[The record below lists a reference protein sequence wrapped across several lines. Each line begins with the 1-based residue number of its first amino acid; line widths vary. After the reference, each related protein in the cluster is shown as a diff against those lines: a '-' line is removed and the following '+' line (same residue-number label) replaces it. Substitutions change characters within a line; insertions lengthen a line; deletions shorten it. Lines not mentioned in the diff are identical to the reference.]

1 MIKNR
6 VTRSLYRSL
15 IKIARNFDNA
25 PAAKTLL
32 YRTDLYNMNKA
43 PAAIYYTNI
52 LGKLFEKDSY
62 LLKPKDDN
70 ISFVDLI
77 RAESRA
83 VHAGISSSD
92 QLDAGFAAMRK
103 LSSLWGIYNNNDND
117 NEEDEEQDCDEIVPE
132 VSLNSDVTLSTSL
145 ASGVLLLAH
154 PMLQGPLHRSVILLL
169 EHNSKGSYGVV
180 INNMTG
186 HSVKSSIKNLP
197 ENIINTFGYNPVA
210 FGGMVRRLTYLHD
223 VPQVGGTEIP
233 TCKRPLF
240 AGGEILKA
248 LAFVKEERAK
258 EKAAAVAAISDP
270 LISQGVDDSSTG
282 SDREVVK
289 TVNPAAERF
298 RFFVGCCLWEGG
310 NLEKELKSGYWIPT
324 HSEPDTVL
332 DLAML
337 TPCMQD
343 ESDNSDDE
351 GSDDSEKQSGRQKRP
366 PITRKKEVKES
377 TTGEELT
384 EVVEGGGAVGG
395 SVSAHEPETGSGGH
409 DEMSAEDQD
418 QTLDRYEEGITN
430 GGYNESDDERYS
442 VDVWKELLRTLGEPY
457 ADMADLP
464 EWVSAK
470 EVESADW
477 K

>member
-32 YRTDLYNMNKA
+32 YRTDLYNMNKS
-43 PAAIYYTNI
+43 PAANYYTNI
-52 LGKLFEKDSY
+52 LGKLFEKDSF

-70 ISFVDLI
+70 ISFVEMI
-77 RAESRA
+77 REESRA
-83 VHAGISSSD
+83 INAEVSSSD
-92 QLDAGFAAMRK
+92 RLDAGFAAMRK
-103 LSSLWGIYNNNDND
+103 LASLWGIYNNNDN
-117 NEEDEEQDCDEIVPE
+117 EDDDELDSDEIAPDITLNSE
-132 VSLNSDVTLSTSL
+132 VSLSSSL

-186 HSVKSSIKNLP
+186 HTVKSSIKNLP

-223 VPQVGGTEIP
+223 VPQVGGISIP

-240 AGGEILKA
+240 AGGEVSKA
-248 LAFVKEERAK
+248 LAFVKEEKAK
-258 EKAAAVAAISDP
+258 EKAAAVAAINDP
-270 LISQGVDDSSTG
+270 LISASVDNTSGET
-282 SDREVVK
+282 DRDTVK

-337 TPCMQD
+337 TPSMTED
-343 ESDNSDDE
+343 SEHSDD
-351 GSDDSEKQSGRQKRP
+351 D
-366 PITRKKEVKES
+366 
-377 TTGEELT
+377 
-384 EVVEGGGAVGG
+384 
-395 SVSAHEPETGSGGH
+395 
-409 DEMSAEDQD
+409 SAEDGEKRSGKQKRSRKDSMDTIVEEESSGLAEEESVVGATVTVTVPEGVVRGQEAVATSAEEQD
-418 QTLDRYEEGITN
+418 QLLGKMFEEGAS
-430 GGYNESDDERYS
+430 GGYNDSDDERYS
-442 VDVWKELLRTLGEPY
+442 VDVWKALLRTLGEPY

-464 EWVSAK
+464 GWVSAK
-470 EVESADW
+470 DVESADW

>member
-32 YRTDLYNMNKA
+32 YRTDLYNMNKS
-43 PAAIYYTNI
+43 PAANYYTNI
-52 LGKLFEKDSY
+52 LGKLFEKDSF

-70 ISFVDLI
+70 ISFVELI
-77 RAESRA
+77 REESRA
-83 VHAGISSSD
+83 INAETSSSD
-92 QLDAGFAAMRK
+92 KLDAGFAAMRK
-103 LSSLWGIYNNNDND
+103 LSSLWSIYNNK
-117 NEEDEEQDCDEIVPE
+117 EDDDELDSDEITPE
-132 VSLNSDVTLSTSL
+132 ILLNSDVSLSASL

-197 ENIINTFGYNPVA
+197 ENIINTFGYNSVS

-223 VPQVGGTEIP
+223 VPQVGGISIP

-240 AGGEILKA
+240 AGGEVSKA
-248 LAFVKEERAK
+248 LAFVKEEKAK
-258 EKAAAVAAISDP
+258 EKAAAVAAINDP
-270 LISQGVDDSSTG
+270 LNSTSIDSTSGESGRVT
-282 SDREVVK
+282 VK
-289 TVNPAAERF
+289 TINPAAERF

-337 TPCMQD
+337 TPDMHD
-343 ESDNSDDE
+343 DSELSDD
-351 GSDDSEKQSGRQKRP
+351 DSTEENEKQSGRQKRP
-366 PITRKKEVKES
+366 PITRRKDSKDSIIAEES
-377 TTGEELT
+377 VESAEEESLVGVT
-384 EVVEGGGAVGG
+384 AAIPVSEGAISEPEVV
-395 SVSAHEPETGSGGH
+395 ST
-409 DEMSAEDQD
+409 SAEQD
-418 QTLDRYEEGITN
+418 QTLDKMFEEGTN
-430 GGYNESDDERYS
+430 GGYNDSDEVRYS
-442 VDVWKELLRTLGEPY
+442 VDVWKALLRTLGEPY

-464 EWVSAK
+464 GWVSAK
-470 EVESADW
+470 DVESADW

>member
-32 YRTDLYNMNKA
+32 YRTDLYNMNKT
-43 PAAIYYTNI
+43 PAANYYTNI
-52 LGKLFEKDSY
+52 LGKLFEKDSF

-70 ISFVDLI
+70 ISFVELI
-77 RAESRA
+77 REESRA
-83 VHAGISSSD
+83 INPEVSSSD
-92 QLDAGFAAMRK
+92 RLDAGFAAMRK
-103 LSSLWGIYNNNDND
+103 LSSLWGIYND
-117 NEEDEEQDCDEIVPE
+117 NEDDDELDCDEIVPE
-132 VSLNSDVTLSTSL
+132 IILNSDVTLSTSL

-197 ENIINTFGYNPVA
+197 ENIINTFGYNSVA

-223 VPQVGGTEIP
+223 VPQVGGISIP

-240 AGGEILKA
+240 AGGEVSKA
-248 LAFVKEERAK
+248 LAFVKEEKAK
-258 EKAAAVAAISDP
+258 EKAAAVAAINDP
-270 LISQGVDDSSTG
+270 LNPDTVDNTSG
-282 SDREVVK
+282 ESDRETMK

-337 TPCMQD
+337 SPNMQED
-343 ESDNSDDE
+343 SEHSD
-351 GSDDSEKQSGRQKRP
+351 DDSEEHEKRSGRQKRP
-366 PITRKKEVKES
+366 PVTRRKDSKDSIIEGESSEVAEEES
-377 TTGEELT
+377 AVGMTASNPVSESVVGGPEAVKASVEEL
-384 EVVEGGGAVGG
+384 
-395 SVSAHEPETGSGGH
+395 
-409 DEMSAEDQD
+409 DQM
-418 QTLDRYEEGITN
+418 LDKMFEAGTN
-430 GGYNESDDERYS
+430 GGYNDNDDERYS
-442 VDVWKELLRTLGEPY
+442 VDVWKALLRTLGEPY

-464 EWVSAK
+464 GWVSAK
-470 EVESADW
+470 DVESADW